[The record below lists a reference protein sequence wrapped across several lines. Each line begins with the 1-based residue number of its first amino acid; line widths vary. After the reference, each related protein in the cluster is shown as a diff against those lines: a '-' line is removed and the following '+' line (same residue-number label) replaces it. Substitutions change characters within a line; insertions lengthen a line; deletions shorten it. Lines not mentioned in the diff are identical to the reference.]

1 MTRTL
6 AEIREE
12 EGKLSEAADILQEVQ
27 VEIMG
32 SMEKKEKAEI
42 LLEQVRLTLDKK
54 DFIRAQIIL
63 RKINKKILSD
73 DAEFQVRKSMQ
84 WLRCNLTV
92 ENQDLNIKY
101 YNLLVRFHAHNSEYL
116 DICKA
121 YFAMY
126 QTSKVQSDD
135 KLWKKVSSSS
145 GSQTI
150 QQGWTRYV
158 HQVLR
163 SVVVYLLLSP
173 YSNEQNDLL
182 HRVRKEKKLEELPE
196 LQ

>member
-92 ENQDLNIKY
+92 ESQDLNIKY
-101 YNLLVRFHAHNSEYL
+101 YSLLVRFHAHNSEYL